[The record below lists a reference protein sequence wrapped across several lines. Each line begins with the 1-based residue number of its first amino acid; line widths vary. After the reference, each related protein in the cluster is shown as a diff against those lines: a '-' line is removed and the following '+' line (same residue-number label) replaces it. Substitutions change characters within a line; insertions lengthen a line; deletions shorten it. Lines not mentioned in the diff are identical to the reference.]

1 MHKDF
6 IQGPFIFGIGFG
18 HALQARAMWTSSRMP
33 YLQYGAQIGRG
44 VWAGHRFDITT
55 RSRHD
60 DATTGEEWRD
70 VRDEIASD
78 IAGIW
83 ESEFGPDWVDTQQ
96 FYQRYKRFE
105 EEPVVEEL
113 MYPDD
118 DLRVW

>member
-1 MHKDF
+1 
-6 IQGPFIFGIGFG
+6 
-18 HALQARAMWTSSRMP
+18 MP

-83 ESEFGPDWVDTQQ
+83 ESEFGPDWVDTPQ